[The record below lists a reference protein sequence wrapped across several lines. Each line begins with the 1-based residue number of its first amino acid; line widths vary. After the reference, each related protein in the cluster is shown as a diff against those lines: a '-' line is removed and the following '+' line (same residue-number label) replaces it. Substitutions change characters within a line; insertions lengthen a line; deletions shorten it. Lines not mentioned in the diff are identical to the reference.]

1 MSIVAGEKCN
11 DFVFHRSEGGSD
23 GTKQHPYSRLN
34 ITHMSR
40 GELSDQG
47 DSPTSTRCE
56 SIQVSPSFVT
66 TCPLFNINF
75 LRGLH
80 SSVAP
85 SSRSSRL
92 SSGCYSLDTDGG
104 QMTKPTSCDKATQT
118 PSPTCQAIYHAQNA
132 LAQAQHLQ
140 IRERIQPSIGI
151 QESSPSVPMDV
162 RPEIW
167 IGQEL
172 RRIGD
177 DFNSHFQT
185 GRARNHR
192 PPNNQNGIF
201 WHWINV
207 LYRRRINNV

>member
-1 MSIVAGEKCN
+1 
-11 DFVFHRSEGGSD
+11 
-23 GTKQHPYSRLN
+23 
-34 ITHMSR
+34 MSR

-56 SIQVSPSFVT
+56 SIQVPPNFVT

-75 LRGLH
+75 LRGPH

-92 SSGCYSLDTDGG
+92 SSGCYSLDTDSG

-118 PSPTCQAIYHAQNA
+118 PSPTCQTIYHAQHA

-140 IRERIQPSIGI
+140 IRERIQPSTGI

-162 RPEIW
+162 RPEVW

-185 GRARNHR
+185 GRLGGGGDHLEGQIFPLLQSVADARNHR

-207 LYRRRINNV
+207 LYRRRINGV

>member
-34 ITHMSR
+34 ITHMS
-40 GELSDQG
+40 
-47 DSPTSTRCE
+47 
-56 SIQVSPSFVT
+56 
-66 TCPLFNINF
+66 
-75 LRGLH
+75 
-80 SSVAP
+80 
-85 SSRSSRL
+85 
-92 SSGCYSLDTDGG
+92 
-104 QMTKPTSCDKATQT
+104 
-118 PSPTCQAIYHAQNA
+118 
-132 LAQAQHLQ
+132 
-140 IRERIQPSIGI
+140 RERIQPSIGI

-185 GRARNHR
+185 GRLPQIRSQNAHNH
-192 PPNNQNGIF
+192 PGQSSP
-201 WHWINV
+201 
-207 LYRRRINNV
+207 LD